1 MKNLKTGALRF
12 VKSLG
17 RGVKTVV
24 LAVGRGIALFM
35 RSLKRLF
42 HKIHLELRKF
52 HRGNMRRFTKW
63 ADPRLEKYRIAKK
76 SSENITE
83 PSEPEANEPIITD
96 VIIEKSSPEQNPN
109 KNSVSAKPEL
119 CAPQSQADF
128 LKVLQMTP
136 REVLDYRAR
145 QIITMAFQLPKTHA
159 SDLMVPKSKITY
171 VHDDEVLGPL
181 TLDRLY
187 KTGFDHFP
195 VVDKKETVIGT
206 IHTTS
211 FNNLEIKET
220 SVVRDILDPG
230 IYYIRSNY
238 TLEQVLA
245 AFLRVNCYFFLVV
258 DHYGR
263 TIGMLTF
270 ARLISF
276 LFGDTITDHFQQ
288 DNDRLAVAKR
298 RDP

>member
-35 RSLKRLF
+35 RSLKRFF

-52 HRGNMRRFTKW
+52 HRSNMRRFTKW

-76 SSENITE
+76 TPDNITE
-83 PSEPEANEPIITD
+83 PSKPEATEPIITD

-109 KNSVSAKPEL
+109 KNSASAKPEL

-230 IYYIRSNY
+230 IYYIRSDY